1 MKENISKNKVWQI
14 IGVAVLCAVCV
25 LGAVFGIVFG
35 MNHSSEDLNVS
46 KDMSNQ
52 DNIVVETVQEQGIK
66 LTSATTASDGTTTK
80 TITAT
85 VNPTSAA
92 QNVEWT
98 LRWQD
103 EASAWAKGKNV
114 QDYVTY
120 TGDSTIT
127 LNCKSPFGERIVVRA
142 TSFADNTKYGEC
154 MLDYEK
160 RILDFSVEVRE
171 KTAGIVSAIS
181 FSDKVL
187 EYTFVPSLSLGV
199 GTIDCIPEYTYQF
212 TDEFIAALSDIPEG
226 ITSFTPNTSVMSIDR
241 PLNFSKPNFSG
252 NSPTPVGYGQYSFGS
267 SLNQMIQRD
276 PQKAYSLIATVTTS
290 VDKAINAYKGNVL
303 KFTCSYNSSN
313 GNGVTVSKVKEIS
326 IGSCDFSSLKVKSVS
341 LSDDSIIF

>member
-25 LGAVFGIVFG
+25 LTAVLGIVFG

-103 EASAWAKGKNV
+103 KTSDWAKGKNV

-120 TGDSTIT
+120 SGDSTIT
-127 LNCKSPFGERIVVRA
+127 LECKAPFGEQIIVRA

-154 MLDYEK
+154 TLDYEK
-160 RILDFSVEVRE
+160 RILDFSVEIRE

-181 FSDKVL
+181 FSDNEL

-199 GTIDCIPEYTYQF
+199 GTIDCVPKYTYQF
-212 TDEFIAALSDIPEG
+212 TDEFIAAFSDIPNG
-226 ITSFTPNTSVMSIDR
+226 ITSFTPNTSVMSIDSH
-241 PLNFSKPNFSG
+241 LKFSKPSFSG
-252 NSPTPVGYGQYSFGS
+252 NSPTLVGYGQYSFSS

-276 PQKAYSLIATVTTS
+276 PQKAFSLVSTVTTS
-290 VDKAINAYKGNVL
+290 VEKAINAYHGNVL

-313 GNGVTVSKVKEIS
+313 GNGVTFSKVKEIS
-326 IGSCDFSSLKVKSVS
+326 IGTCDFSSLKAKSVS
-341 LSDDSIIF
+341 LSNDSIIF